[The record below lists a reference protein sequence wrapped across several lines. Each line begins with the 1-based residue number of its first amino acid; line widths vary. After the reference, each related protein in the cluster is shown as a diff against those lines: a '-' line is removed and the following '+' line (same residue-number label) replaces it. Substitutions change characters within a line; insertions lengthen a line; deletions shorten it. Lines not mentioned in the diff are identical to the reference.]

1 MDILSKIG
9 SGAQGATLEQGNKE
23 AKRLKFVDLFCGCGG
38 MSLGLQMA
46 GMEGLASVE
55 FDAMACKTYRKNFDH
70 TVVEGDI
77 TLDSTKQK
85 LYDAIGGREVDVV
98 CGGFPC
104 QGFSTSGKRI
114 ADDPRNRLF
123 YEFVEVVRRVRPKV
137 VIGENVNGILT
148 MQKGEVVKTII
159 REFESLGYSMDVK
172 VLKAADYGVPQL
184 RERVIFIGN
193 RIGAFNWYPEPR
205 LSANQYVS
213 VREAIGDLVG
223 KSESIEL
230 SHVFTKHGAEMKA
243 RMAAQK
249 EGEGLYE
256 NRKDSC
262 RKLFWDKPSLTVKD
276 NHGNCFVHPI
286 ENRSLTAREMARLQS
301 FPDWFNFS
309 EVAAKYQLRQI
320 GNAVP
325 PLMAETIGEEVMRM
339 IATFGAHEQHS
350 A

>member
-9 SGAQGATLEQGNKE
+9 SGVQGATLEQGNNE
-23 AKRLKFVDLFCGCGG
+23 ANRLKFVDLFCGCGG

-46 GMEGLASVE
+46 GMEGVASVE

-70 TVVEGDI
+70 SVVDGDI
-77 TLDSTKQK
+77 TLADTKQK
-85 LYDAIGGREVDVV
+85 LYDIIYGREVDVV

-123 YEFVEVVRRVRPKV
+123 YEFVDVVRRVRPKV

-148 MQKGEVVKTII
+148 MQKGEVVNTII
-159 REFESLGYSMDVK
+159 KEFEALGYTMDVK

-193 RIGAFNWYPEPR
+193 RIGTFNSYPAPR
-205 LSANQYVS
+205 FSVNQYIS
-213 VREAIGDLVG
+213 VREAIADLVG
-223 KSESIEL
+223 KPESIEL
-230 SHVFTKHGAEMKA
+230 SHVFAKHGAKMKA
-243 RMAAQK
+243 RMAALK
-249 EGEGLYE
+249 EGEGLYK

-262 RKLFWDKPSLTVKD
+262 RKLFWDKPSPTVKD

-301 FPDWFNFS
+301 FPDWFDFS
-309 EVAAKYQLRQI
+309 EVANKYQLRQI

-325 PLMAETIGEEVMRM
+325 PLMAKAIGEEIKRM
-339 IATFGAHEQHS
+339 IDAFLSQERHS

>member
-1 MDILSKIG
+1 MDILSKIC
-9 SGAQGATLEQGNKE
+9 SGAQGATLELGNKE
-23 AKRLKFVDLFCGCGG
+23 AKCLTFVDLFCGCGG
-38 MSLGLQMA
+38 MSLGLQTA
-46 GMEGLASVE
+46 GMEGLAAVE
-55 FDAMACKTYRKNFDH
+55 YDAMACKTYRKNFDH
-70 TVVEGDI
+70 PVAEGDI
-77 TLDSTKQK
+77 TLAETKQK
-85 LYDAIGGREVDVV
+85 LYDIIDGREVDVV

-104 QGFSTSGKRI
+104 QGFSTSGKRN

-123 YEFVEVVRRVRPKV
+123 YEFVDVVRRVRPKV

-148 MQKGEVVKTII
+148 MQKGEVVRSII
-159 REFESLGYSMDVK
+159 KEFEALGYTMDVK

-205 LSANQYVS
+205 LSESQYVS

-230 SHVFTKHGAEMKA
+230 CHVFARHSAEMKA
-243 RMAAQK
+243 RMAVQK
-249 EGEGLYE
+249 EGEGLYK

-262 RKLFWDKPSLTVKD
+262 RKLLWDKPSPTVKD
-276 NHGNCFVHPI
+276 NHGNCFVHSV

-301 FPDWFNFS
+301 FPDWFDFS
-309 EVAAKYQLRQI
+309 EVAIKYQLRQI

-325 PLMAETIGEEVMRM
+325 PLMAKAIGEEVKRM
-339 IATFGAHEQHS
+339 IDTFWRHGRHS

>member
-1 MDILSKIG
+1 MDILLKIG
-9 SGAQGATLEQGNKE
+9 SGVHDTTLEQGNNE
-23 AKRLKFVDLFCGCGG
+23 AKHLAFVDLFSGCGG

-55 FDAMACKTYRKNFDH
+55 YDAMACKTYRKNFDH
-70 TVVEGDI
+70 PVVEGDI
-77 TLDSTKQK
+77 TLAETKQQ
-85 LYDAIGGREVDVV
+85 LYDIIDGREVDVV

-123 YEFVEVVRRVRPKV
+123 CEFVEVVRRIRPKF

-159 REFESLGYSMDVK
+159 REFEALGYTMDVK

-205 LSANQYVS
+205 LSANKYIS

-230 SHVFTKHGAEMKA
+230 SHVFTKHGEEMKA

-262 RKLFWDKPSLTVKD
+262 RKLFWDKPSPTVKD

-301 FPDWFNFS
+301 FPDWFDFS
-309 EVAAKYQLRQI
+309 EVANKYQLRQI

-325 PLMAETIGEEVMRM
+325 PLMAMAIGEEIIHM
-339 IATFGAHEQHS
+339 ITTFFEP
-350 A
+350 